1 MINKI
6 IISIAVLLASIST
19 PAFSA
24 SCAMS
29 DVKGFHSVPGAI
41 CLGSANYA
49 EEMAK
54 RQRIEIDSFYILNN
68 DMVFYTASSPMGT
81 AMFFAGD
88 KGFVKILGEIP
99 SGDVESNITG
109 INNVVYNP
117 SNGDLY
123 FMTDA
128 WATSGAIHKLDKKTW
143 MNSLEFNS
151 MPVQKEI
158 GFITAGNSLY
168 LIKTGKYSGNL
179 IVSKH
184 KYKKGG
190 GSYDPYCLVSLEGK
204 ELKEIGE
211 SKESVDQFL
220 YSTGSKDRFF

>member
-1 MINKI
+1 MTNKI
-6 IISIAVLLASIST
+6 IISISLFLASIST
-19 PAFSA
+19 NVFSA

-29 DVKGFHSVPGAI
+29 DVNGFHSIPGAI
-41 CLGSANYA
+41 CFGSTNYA

-54 RQRIEIDSFYILNN
+54 RQKIEIDSFYIIDNE
-68 DMVFYTASSPMGT
+68 MVFYTASSPMGT
-81 AMFFAGD
+81 AMFIAGD

-128 WATSGAIHKLDKKTW
+128 WATSGAVHKLDKKNW

-158 GFITAGNSLY
+158 GFITDGNSLY
-168 LIKTGKYSGNL
+168 LIKTGRYSGNL

-190 GSYDPYCLVSLEGK
+190 GSYDPYFLVSLEGK

-211 SKESVDQFL
+211 SKESVDRFL